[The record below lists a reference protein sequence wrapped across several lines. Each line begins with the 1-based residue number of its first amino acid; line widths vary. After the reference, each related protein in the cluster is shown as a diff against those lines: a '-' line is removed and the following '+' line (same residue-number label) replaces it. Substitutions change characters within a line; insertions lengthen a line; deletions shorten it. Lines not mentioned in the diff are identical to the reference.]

1 MIVILPWA
9 ARIFRRSIN
18 DTNLKP
24 CSWYVSVKCLEFNSF
39 SIVQDL
45 NIIWMPVYCVKM
57 EGSIIWES
65 RWSNQLSCYT
75 CVGTIWIKYEIS
87 RRRDRGMKPLSFNL
101 RRISS
106 ENINLLPWISGMT
119 VSQTNEIE
127 SILFKECT
135 CKVKLSIFETRSCA

>member
-24 CSWYVSVKCLEFNSF
+24 CSWYVSVKCLEFNSY

-57 EGSIIWES
+57 EVSIIWES
-65 RWSNQLSCYT
+65 RWSNQSSCYT
-75 CVGTIWIKYEIS
+75 CVGTIWIMNDIS

-106 ENINLLPWISGMT
+106 ENIDLLPWISGMT
-119 VSQTNEIE
+119 VSQTNEIV
-127 SILFKECT
+127 SILCKECT